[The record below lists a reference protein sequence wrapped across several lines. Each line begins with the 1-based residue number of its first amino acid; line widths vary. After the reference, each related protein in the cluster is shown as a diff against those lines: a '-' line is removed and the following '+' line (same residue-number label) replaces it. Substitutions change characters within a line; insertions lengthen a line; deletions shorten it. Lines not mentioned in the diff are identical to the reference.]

1 MLNNRQFR
9 FECKNCGRCC
19 IDKETIVNITFFDI
33 KRLYSKLK
41 LTIDELIHIL
51 GFYIF
56 DKPLSQDNLLKMV
69 ISPIITKKG
78 FAFIG
83 LRKLENNYC
92 FFFDKEK
99 KKCRIYEIRPDICRI
114 FPFSFEYKD
123 KDDINIIYSKKA
135 EQYCIG
141 INKDAPIIK
150 INKLKALA
158 LEFSNILKKNEEII
172 SEWNN
177 INSKET
183 RKFSIREFI
192 EYILKLE
199 F

>member
-1 MLNNRQFR
+1 MLNDKQFR
-9 FECKNCGRCC
+9 FECENCGRCC

-33 KRLYSKLK
+33 KRIYSKLK

-56 DKPLSQDNLLKMV
+56 DKPLSQDTLLKMV
-69 ISPIITKKG
+69 ISPIITEKG
-78 FAFIG
+78 FAFLG

-92 FFFDKEK
+92 FFFDKEE

-123 KDDINIIYSKKA
+123 KDVINIIYSKKA
-135 EQYCIG
+135 KQYCIG
-141 INKDAPIIK
+141 INNDAPTINK
-150 INKLKALA
+150 NKLKALA
-158 LEFSNILKKNEEII
+158 LEFSKILKKNEEII
-172 SEWNN
+172 SDWNN
-177 INSKET
+177 ILSKKK
-183 RKFSIREFI
+183 RKLSIRDFI